1 MNSLFNPMRVGMST
15 STLAGIRESSA
26 RIVWTLR
33 VEVWF
38 LDVSITS
45 GPNYLPVLNSFS
57 NLSEVLG
64 ISWQDNSFSDYVGL
78 PSSICR
84 ETFCLPLSHYYFMH
98 SESISDR
105 VRRLASGK
113 CGPCKYTKPL
123 TIGEAR
129 ERLRDLPGWVL
140 QSGSLQK
147 EFRFKSYLD
156 GLDFAYSLGKIAEM
170 ENHHPDL
177 FIGWRRVK
185 VGLSTHAL
193 KGLSKNDFI
202 MAAKSELEYSET
214 NRG

>member
-1 MNSLFNPMRVGMST
+1 
-15 STLAGIRESSA
+15 
-26 RIVWTLR
+26 
-33 VEVWF
+33 
-38 LDVSITS
+38 
-45 GPNYLPVLNSFS
+45 
-57 NLSEVLG
+57 
-64 ISWQDNSFSDYVGL
+64 
-78 PSSICR
+78 
-84 ETFCLPLSHYYFMH
+84 LPLSHYYFMH

-105 VRRLASGK
+105 VRKLASGK

-123 TIGEAR
+123 TVGEAR

-185 VGLSTHAL
+185 VGLSTHTL

-202 MAAKSELEYSET
+202 MAAKSELEYSKT